1 MSNTWGSEMLNV
13 DFTLDVVQR
22 GETLE
27 VAGNCSDER
36 YQKLLYSSRAGHLTT
51 SLTEVLP

>member
-1 MSNTWGSEMLNV
+1 MFNV